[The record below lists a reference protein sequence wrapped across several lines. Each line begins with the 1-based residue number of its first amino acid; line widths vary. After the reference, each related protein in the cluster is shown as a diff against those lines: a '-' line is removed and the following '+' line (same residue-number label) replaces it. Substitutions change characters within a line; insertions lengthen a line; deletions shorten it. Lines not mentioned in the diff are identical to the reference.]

1 MVHRLNALLPA
12 LQLEQERDHLREQ
25 QKILE
30 QEQADVREQLAQTEQ
45 QLGLLGAERR
55 SLKETCGHLEQKQGH
70 LKGQVALLG
79 QESAQLREQV
89 DQVRPGSEQSHICL
103 AIAGCTSK
111 EGWREGTGDKELGTQ
126 V

>member
-12 LQLEQERDHLREQ
+12 LQLEQERDQVREQ

-70 LKGQVALLG
+70 LEGQVALLG

-103 AIAGCTSK
+103 AIAGFTSK
-111 EGWREGTGDKELGTQ
+111 EGWRGLRG
-126 V
+126 